1 MFFFMIILIFLFG
14 FMKIILKFRLKTKF
28 FYEKINLQKRF

>member
-1 MFFFMIILIFLFG
+1 MFFFMIILILLFG

-28 FYEKINLQKRF
+28 FYEKINLQNRY